1 MGSIMRTS
9 TAAIAAIQQHD
20 AWLVQW
26 NENWNAYS
34 LIGGHLETGESFR
47 ECCEREIMEALAQLP

>member
-1 MGSIMRTS
+1 MRTS